1 MEKVLDGKN
10 IFGKTIRKKE
20 ITNPTTIPYFETND
34 ENFHWW
40 VQDVAA
46 TIPAE
51 LLIKSNKVNI
61 VDLCSAPG
69 GKTAQLAKAGK
80 IVTAVDISQNRT
92 IKLKENVQRLK
103 LKIKMIIA
111 DGTKWNPQQKYEA
124 VLLDAPCSATGT
136 LRRHPD
142 IIKNRSKYSL
152 NNYLQTQLN
161 LINQSITWLEK
172 NGLLI
177 YSV

>member
-1 MEKVLDGKN
+1 M
-10 IFGKTIRKKE
+10 
-20 ITNPTTIPYFETND
+20 
-34 ENFHWW
+34 
-40 VQDVAA
+40 
-46 TIPAE
+46 
-51 LLIKSNKVNI
+51 
-61 VDLCSAPG
+61 
-69 GKTAQLAKAGK
+69 
-80 IVTAVDISQNRT
+80 TAVDISQNRT
-92 IKLKENVQRLK
+92 IKLKENIQRLK
-103 LKIKMIIA
+103 LNIKIIIA
-111 DGTKWNPQQKYEA
+111 DGTKWKPQQKYQA

-177 YSV
+177 YSVCSLQENEGVSVTPLQILHFLRAHLWLGL